1 MALGGGVV
9 APQPIVVELSLS
21 LFYIA
26 YSFLFNVIIVAEK
39 GVLQSELST
48 SRNVIH
54 TKVRVKINKLNATK
68 TPM

>member
-1 MALGGGVV
+1 M

-54 TKVRVKINKLNATK
+54 TKVRVKINNLNATK